1 MIDLASRAHMTSQ
14 TDTILLTSMF
24 ALCLRVDDYA
34 TDTQL
39 MATDLKLGVT
49 RSVFSWAYAAVYLFS
64 MIE

>member
-1 MIDLASRAHMTSQ
+1 MTSQ

-49 RSVFSWAYAAVYLFS
+49 RSVFSRAYTQSTYS
-64 MIE
+64 P